1 MVVRQIYGIP
11 LSSLL
16 NSIVLNLTLLI
27 YLFHGI
33 FLLSIF
39 YMLILYHSLDNFPQL
54 CKDINT
60 TILNY
65 TNYVYFLQ

>member
-39 YMLILYHSLDNFPQL
+39 YMLIFYHSLDNFPQL

>member
-1 MVVRQIYGIP
+1 MVVCQIYGIP

-33 FLLSIF
+33 FLYVF
-39 YMLILYHSLDNFPQL
+39 YMLIIYHSLDNFPQL